1 MAKTRSSPKTDLV
14 LQYLATHSTATMN
27 QIVTDLKAQGIS
39 ESLVKLVKYAG
50 KQKKPATA
58 KKKHGRKATGAKASA
73 APTNASSAGGT
84 KAEAIRAVAK
94 SLPKPF
100 RPLDV
105 RAELAKQGIDATT
118 TFIGKVL
125 RAAGMKRKRRK
136 AANGSGIPSPSD
148 VRAAILARRN
158 APVTIDDL
166 VAAKKLVGQV
176 GSIEKVREA
185 LAALARLG

>member
-1 MAKTRSSPKTDLV
+1 MAK
-14 LQYLATHSTATMN
+14 ATKSEIKSNAIRRYISKN
-27 QIVTDLKAQGIS
+27 RDANAQQVVDGLKAEGVTVTVG
-39 ESLVKLVKYAG
+39 LVYNVKAYD
-50 KQKKPATA
+50 A
-58 KKKHGRKATGAKASA
+58 KKKASKKAAKAAPKPAAKDSA
-73 APTNASSAGGT
+73 ASTNGGT

-125 RAAGMKRKRRK
+125 RAVGMKRKRRSK
-136 AANGSGIPSPSD
+136 VAAGSATPTATS
-148 VRAAILARRN
+148 AALS
-158 APVTIDDL
+158 IDDL

-176 GSIEKVREA
+176 GSVEKVRAA

>member
-1 MAKTRSSPKTDLV
+1 MQFRVVRLTGKIK
-14 LQYLATHSTATMN
+14 Y
-27 QIVTDLKAQGIS
+27 S
-39 ESLVKLVKYAG
+39 ERREAPT
-50 KQKKPATA
+50 KKPGPKPRSA
-58 KKKHGRKATGAKASA
+58 KPAASA
-73 APTNASSAGGT
+73 AGQTHAAGGT

-136 AANGSGIPSPSD
+136 AANGSSIPSPSD